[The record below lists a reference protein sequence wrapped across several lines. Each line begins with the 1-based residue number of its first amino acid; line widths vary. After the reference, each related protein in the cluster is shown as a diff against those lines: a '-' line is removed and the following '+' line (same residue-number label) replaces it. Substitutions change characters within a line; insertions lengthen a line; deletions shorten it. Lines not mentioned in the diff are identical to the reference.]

1 MLFNDNEIVKLPVNN
16 GTLEIPKFLNGKRI
30 MIWEILTDHYDCDCW
45 FTAEKVK
52 KIIIHAYNLEIND
65 AFSQFENLEELEI
78 YEDVKTLSYSG
89 LHKCRK
95 LKKLTIGRNCSTNT
109 LADIIKYAR
118 NIHELRIYGVR
129 NHYSDYM
136 FSDCINLNPSCV
148 INEGLKGIFE
158 GAFKNC
164 KSFIHVNLPKSLK
177 LIHLDAFKGCE
188 NIKTLRINSLVG
200 FKDPFYIEG
209 SRVRLLDNSPKA
221 VVYHPEGY
229 PVNYLVKHLS
239 DNITIEKKGTL
250 NLPASR
256 FSASSLKVL
265 GYKCIQDIPGNKDDL
280 VLSLRYMNDGIWRI
294 YLINEIDTTIRSN
307 FLFIFTD
314 NWR

>member
-1 MLFNDNEIVKLPVNN
+1 MLIYAIANITDGKKDSKTHFNFE
-16 GTLEIPKFLNGKRI
+16 GKRI
-30 MIWEILTDHYDCDCW
+30 
-45 FTAEKVK
+45 
-52 KIIIHAYNLEIND
+52 
-65 AFSQFENLEELEI
+65 
-78 YEDVKTLSYSG
+78 G
-89 LHKCRK
+89 
-95 LKKLTIGRNCSTNT
+95 
-109 LADIIKYAR
+109 
-118 NIHELRIYGVR
+118 
-129 NHYSDYM
+129 
-136 FSDCINLNPSCV
+136 
-148 INEGLKGIFE
+148 
-158 GAFKNC
+158 
-164 KSFIHVNLPKSLK
+164 
-177 LIHLDAFKGCE
+177 
-188 NIKTLRINSLVG
+188 
-200 FKDPFYIEG
+200 
-209 SRVRLLDNSPKA
+209 LLDNSPKA
-221 VVYHPEGY
+221 VVYYPEGY